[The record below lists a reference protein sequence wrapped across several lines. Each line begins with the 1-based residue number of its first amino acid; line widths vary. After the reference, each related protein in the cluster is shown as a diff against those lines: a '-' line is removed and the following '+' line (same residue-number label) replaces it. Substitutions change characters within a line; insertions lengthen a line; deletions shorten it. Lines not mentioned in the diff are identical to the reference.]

1 MKKITFVLASIVSAI
16 LVGYG
21 VLVYA
26 DITPDIFNTP
36 PM

>member
-16 LVGYG
+16 LIGYG
-21 VLVYA
+21 FLAYA
-26 DITPDIFNTP
+26 DITPDIFDTP